1 VNALLMGQDAMP
13 SILVGMKLG
22 IAALTPTYGLGANMS
37 VQKKRAVVS
46 RALLSK
52 GRAKLSAR

>member
-1 VNALLMGQDAMP
+1 MGQDAMP

>member
-1 VNALLMGQDAMP
+1 MPNLL
-13 SILVGMKLG
+13 K
-22 IAALTPTYGLGANMS
+22 
-37 VQKKRAVVS
+37 KKRAVVS